1 MGPRDGVIGGWGA
14 VVSDEGPYGIKIFA
28 DGADLEGILELERD
42 PAIAGFTTNPTLM
55 RKSGID
61 DYPGF
66 ARKVLDHVTD
76 KPISFEVLC
85 DEFDEMEDQARKIAS
100 WGPNV
105 FVKIPVTNTRGE
117 SAAALISSLSR
128 DGLQLNVTAILAPE
142 QIRTVAAALADAPAA
157 IVSVFAGRIADTG
170 RDPVPIMTEA
180 LATLEPYPHLELL
193 WASPREILNVVQAAE
208 IGCHII
214 TVTHDL
220 LPKLKGLGRTLEA
233 VSLDTVKMFRD
244 DALSAGFLL

>member
-1 MGPRDGVIGGWGA
+1 
-14 VVSDEGPYGIKIFA
+14 VSDEGPYGIKIFA
-28 DGADLEGILELERD
+28 DGADLEGILELGRD

-85 DEFDEMEDQARKIAS
+85 DEFDEMEDQARRIAS

-117 SAAALISSLSR
+117 SAAELIQTLSR

-142 QIRTVAAALADAPAA
+142 QVRAVAQALADAPAA

-180 LATLEPYPHLELL
+180 VAMLEPYPRLELL